1 MSKRPNLGKEPFQFY
16 REEVDSV
23 NHSKSI
29 LMSKTAWFFAI
40 MLVIGSLKALGV
52 VDLALTD
59 SEAEG
64 IALGIVAIV
73 GIILRLVSNGRVHIL
88 PVRK

>member
-1 MSKRPNLGKEPFQFY
+1 M
-16 REEVDSV
+16 

-40 MLVIGSLKALGV
+40 MLIVGLLKAAGV
-52 VDLALTD
+52 VALELTD

-64 IALGIVAIV
+64 IALGIAAIV
-73 GIILRLVSNGRVHIL
+73 GIILRLISNGRVYVL
-88 PVRK
+88 PVEV